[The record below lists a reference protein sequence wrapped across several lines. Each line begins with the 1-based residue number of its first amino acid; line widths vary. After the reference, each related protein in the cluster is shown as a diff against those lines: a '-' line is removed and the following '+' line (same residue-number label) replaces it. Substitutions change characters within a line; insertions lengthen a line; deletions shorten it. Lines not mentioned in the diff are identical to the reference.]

1 MNDRQTLL
9 HIDDDKLFRRAIR
22 RLFERAGWVVLEA
35 EHGEEGVRRALN
47 EQPLAIVLD
56 IRMPIQDGFETL
68 RLLKADPETA
78 HIPVIMCSG
87 LGAKEDIRFCL
98 EAGAMG
104 YLVKTHHHP
113 EEMHVHIMRLLQ
125 NEG

>member
-1 MNDRQTLL
+1 MSERRILL
-9 HIDDDKLFRRAIR
+9 HIDDDRIFRRALR
-22 RLFERAGWVVLEA
+22 RLFERAGWAVLEA

-47 EQPLAIVLD
+47 EQPSAIVLD

-68 RLLKADPETA
+68 RLLKNDPQTA

-98 EAGAMG
+98 ETGAVG

-113 EEMHVHIMRLLQ
+113 EEMHAHIVRLLQ
-125 NEG
+125 DEG